1 MRRTIESNLVESLA
15 VIIRQVNSEDELV
28 TRSDIEEQISDHVDQ
43 LIEDRL
49 HDLLA
54 NRVNISIQLD

>member
-1 MRRTIESNLVESLA
+1 MRRTIESNLVDSLA

>member
-43 LIEDRL
+43 LLEDRL